1 MAIRYKAL
9 TELYQEAQRSV
20 TAPGAWQR
28 FLVSACRN
36 YRLPFDEQLLVHA
49 QRPDA
54 TAVLEIERW
63 NKRFGRW
70 VNRGANGI
78 AVFDSRHTD
87 RPRLKYYFD
96 ISDTHEGNFP
106 QPVPLW
112 AVRPEYEPEIIET
125 LENSFGE
132 LEHKEDL
139 GAALLS
145 AAKNAVEDN
154 IQDYLSELKTIT
166 EGSFL
171 EELDDL
177 NLEVLYRKALE
188 NSIGYM
194 LMVRCGLD
202 PAGAFED
209 EDFRD
214 VLNFNTPET
223 LNALGVATGDISQ
236 MCLSEISRTVL
247 ALQRQPQKENRTF
260 AGQPQIQYAVT
271 EQRNQP
277 SERSFENERDHIHEA
292 GRLQPAQPS
301 APAGGAGSPWEI
313 RIASEEVSERTP
325 QDRLHQPADQRATL
339 QPPVGDRADGPLQAG
354 ADGDTDGQSR
364 GRDGGT
370 ERARPDEVGGA
381 DEQPSERSGGDH
393 TERADLQLISEAD
406 SPELPAFL
414 DERQIMA
421 VIANKDDGLK
431 YKKQQIELFFSVHPD
446 TQERADYL
454 KTAYQDR
461 YTEIMADGQRLGY
474 KPQEDGLLM
483 WEGSYPSRTKEA
495 VFSWGL
501 VAEWTAQLINK
512 KEYFIQTDIPRLPTQ
527 KGQQMSLFDFAAF
540 QQPARTE
547 GAAQPSIFPHPALP
561 QQVIDEALCIGSNR
575 KHSRLIICA
584 YFKKDKPDNARF
596 LAEHYGENGAGF
608 YLNGKKYALWYNA
621 EGIRIAEGESARR
634 SSAALI
640 PWEQAAARIRE
651 LLDLGR
657 YMPQS
662 ELDQVDRYEVNALA
676 DRLLLMFRDI
686 EDEDKRF
693 FPSLRAIYDKPG
705 GFPEAAEEIAGL
717 LSREDGLQAILSE
730 YEAFAAAYQ
739 ENPAILRS
747 RFYRPLALQAQLAD
761 LQREPLHFT
770 AAEGYDPQRR
780 LYISTDEIDNLL
792 RGGKRSVDYR
802 LAVYSF
808 YRNHTDR
815 KEREDFLKHYHGEYS
830 GYSGENDDVTYQ
842 LSKGVSFS
850 HGSIA
855 APYAK
860 VELKWSA
867 VEKHVSAMIAQGRF
881 LSEDDRAA
889 MPQYEKHQL
898 ARNIRTFFE
907 NVPQEQPHPYP
918 FSFDYWDAVKVIE
931 PQLDNPA
938 RVEEI
943 YQMMVPI
950 WEATPQGDRMYKWRK
965 TAFENLTAFRQ
976 GTFTLFAEHK
986 EPAAT
991 AAPPFKAYDLGYGYL
1006 GNGLTVWN
1014 RLEEEHGDYK
1024 TVAHI
1029 GSDRTVTI
1037 YDEEM
1042 PQAVREEIQRVADTS
1057 EMTISATQ
1065 DAPVFA
1071 VPPRVQEPPQK
1082 EEAPDPYPTLAAQ
1095 VLRLIGEFD
1104 GSRMDYGEDDAQA
1117 VENIARQLHDP
1128 VQREGIHELLRSFLD
1143 LSLIHI

>member
-483 WEGSYPSRTKEA
+483 WDGSYQSRPQQA
-495 VFSWGL
+495 VFS
-501 VAEWTAQLINK
+501 
-512 KEYFIQTDIPRLPTQ
+512 
-527 KGQQMSLFDFAAF
+527 
-540 QQPARTE
+540 
-547 GAAQPSIFPHPALP
+547 
-561 QQVIDEALCIGSNR
+561 
-575 KHSRLIICA
+575 
-584 YFKKDKPDNARF
+584 
-596 LAEHYGENGAGF
+596 
-608 YLNGKKYALWYNA
+608 
-621 EGIRIAEGESARR
+621 
-634 SSAALI
+634 
-640 PWEQAAARIRE
+640 
-651 LLDLGR
+651 
-657 YMPQS
+657 
-662 ELDQVDRYEVNALA
+662 
-676 DRLLLMFRDI
+676 
-686 EDEDKRF
+686 
-693 FPSLRAIYDKPG
+693 
-705 GFPEAAEEIAGL
+705 
-717 LSREDGLQAILSE
+717 
-730 YEAFAAAYQ
+730 
-739 ENPAILRS
+739 
-747 RFYRPLALQAQLAD
+747 
-761 LQREPLHFT
+761 
-770 AAEGYDPQRR
+770 
-780 LYISTDEIDNLL
+780 
-792 RGGKRSVDYR
+792 
-802 LAVYSF
+802 
-808 YRNHTDR
+808 
-815 KEREDFLKHYHGEYS
+815 
-830 GYSGENDDVTYQ
+830 
-842 LSKGVSFS
+842 
-850 HGSIA
+850 
-855 APYAK
+855 
-860 VELKWSA
+860 
-867 VEKHVSAMIAQGRF
+867 
-881 LSEDDRAA
+881 
-889 MPQYEKHQL
+889 
-898 ARNIRTFFE
+898 
-907 NVPQEQPHPYP
+907 
-918 FSFDYWDAVKVIE
+918 
-931 PQLDNPA
+931 
-938 RVEEI
+938 
-943 YQMMVPI
+943 
-950 WEATPQGDRMYKWRK
+950 
-965 TAFENLTAFRQ
+965 
-976 GTFTLFAEHK
+976 
-986 EPAAT
+986 
-991 AAPPFKAYDLGYGYL
+991 
-1006 GNGLTVWN
+1006 
-1014 RLEEEHGDYK
+1014 
-1024 TVAHI
+1024 
-1029 GSDRTVTI
+1029 
-1037 YDEEM
+1037 
-1042 PQAVREEIQRVADTS
+1042 
-1057 EMTISATQ
+1057 
-1065 DAPVFA
+1065 
-1071 VPPRVQEPPQK
+1071 
-1082 EEAPDPYPTLAAQ
+1082 
-1095 VLRLIGEFD
+1095 
-1104 GSRMDYGEDDAQA
+1104 
-1117 VENIARQLHDP
+1117 
-1128 VQREGIHELLRSFLD
+1128 
-1143 LSLIHI
+1143 